1 MKPGD
6 RGLGM
11 QYIGNWGKRGNFK
24 DSPFPI
30 MITKT
35 SIIEF
40 FSKSK
45 VIFATVAAVITFSIT
60 LYNQFKSN
68 RATEISGIVTANKG
82 YDAPVDAVV
91 RISSPIQA
99 QTETDAR
106 GRFKFRL
113 QNLQSDTFLLIV
125 QNKRTNTITKQNE
138 WVNASHGRTDIV
150 VAFDSN
156 MRNGGSYTT
165 YDSSRQNHRHGTSLK
180 SALRQLF
187 H

>member
-1 MKPGD
+1 
-6 RGLGM
+6 
-11 QYIGNWGKRGNFK
+11 
-24 DSPFPI
+24 

-35 SIIEF
+35 SIIDF
-40 FSKSK
+40 FSKTK
-45 VIFATVAAVITFSIT
+45 IIFATVAAVITFSIT

-68 RATEISGIVTANKG
+68 HATEISGIVTTNKG
-82 YDAPVDAVV
+82 YVSPVDAVV

-99 QTETDAR
+99 QTETDAQ
-106 GRFKFRL
+106 GRFKFKL

-125 QNKRTNTITKQNE
+125 QNKRTNTVTKQNE

-165 YDSSRQNHRHGTSLK
+165 YDSTHRRHGTSLK
-180 SALRQLF
+180 AALRQLF